1 MAYTG
6 PELEAAL
13 KEVEMLNFGVE
24 SLFSKHR
31 VYRDDQSAEAFAAL
45 WPRLPLETRIGKIAC
60 IFGPGRSGPL
70 RLICRAY
77 YDLCT
82 KGGLQIAA
90 A

>member
-1 MAYTG
+1 MSYSR

-31 VYRDDQSAEAFAAL
+31 VYRDNQSADVFAAR

-60 IFGPGRSGPL
+60 IFGPGRSGPF

-82 KGGLQIAA
+82 KGSLQTAA